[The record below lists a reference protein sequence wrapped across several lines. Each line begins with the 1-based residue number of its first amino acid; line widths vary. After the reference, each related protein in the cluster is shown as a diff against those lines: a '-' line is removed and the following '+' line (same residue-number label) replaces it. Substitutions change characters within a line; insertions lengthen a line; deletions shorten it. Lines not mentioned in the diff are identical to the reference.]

1 VEHVQLERIKA
12 AAPGPATKGR
22 PLRVGFLGYPVAH
35 KGWPVFE
42 ELVLK
47 FADDPRYEFHH
58 LGNGRRGGLKL
69 EYTEVSANEGKMDAM
84 RAAVEAAELDVALLW
99 SIWPETF
106 CLTAYE
112 ALAGGAALVTNP
124 SAGNVVS
131 VTEATGIGAV
141 LNNEAALIDAFERGS
156 LLRLAR
162 TVRGPSLHNIR
173 YSALSLEVMD

>member
-1 VEHVQLERIKA
+1 M
-12 AAPGPATKGR
+12 
-22 PLRVGFLGYPVAH
+22 
-35 KGWPVFE
+35 FE